1 MWIIILLN
9 FDFTLDSLVSPIF
22 VFPPCFRAKQLLS
35 EAFALLDFEEKGLV
49 CRESIMNVMAIL
61 NKDIPEV
68 KTMSSDEK
76 SIFYAL
82 LDRDGTDSIH
92 LDEFLDFGTI
102 LLLKLSKQSDY
113 ATWVETK
120 FPAVYQSQWYT
131 RLSDAV
137 KSNRFDII
145 VDIILVLNAITIFMQ
160 DYSVLV
166 GHDTVSEIQKL
177 DTNWERLETLF
188 TVLYV
193 LEVMLKVTING
204 WKRYT
209 ESARNLFDF
218 FITCMTVMASF
229 YIYCECGIL

>member
-1 MWIIILLN
+1 
-9 FDFTLDSLVSPIF
+9 
-22 VFPPCFRAKQLLS
+22 
-35 EAFALLDFEEKGLV
+35 
-49 CRESIMNVMAIL
+49 
-61 NKDIPEV
+61 
-68 KTMSSDEK
+68 MSSDEK

-92 LDEFLDFGTI
+92 LDEFLDFGII

-229 YIYCECGIL
+229 YIYCECGILLQ